1 MTIVGSGR
9 LPGLEQVRCEAL
21 YMLTV
26 YVSYL
31 QGHPLTFQIAGEL
44 SY

>member
-1 MTIVGSGR
+1 
-9 LPGLEQVRCEAL
+9 
-21 YMLTV
+21 MLTV